1 MPGHAG
7 PPSPRLSAPIFAIC
21 GSLPAFLTYVA
32 LTLLLFSPLLPHLGA
47 SLHDRSDTTL
57 NTWIVAWQAHILPRA
72 PWTLFDAPIFHPLPN
87 ALALSEILWPI
98 APLAVPLLAA
108 ADNPV
113 LVYNLFFLAAF
124 PLAGLGAYLLALRM
138 TGQRLAS
145 FLAGLIYAFSP
156 HQFGHLS
163 QLQLLSIA
171 WLPLTLLFLDR
182 FWTHSRPRDGCIFAL
197 CAAFQTLSAFYYG
210 FQVALAVGLYLG
222 ARVVVS
228 CQLSVVSCQLSVV
241 SRQPSATHPTSY
253 ILHRTSYIAH
263 RLIALLPWIA
273 LAALLIAPF
282 AAPYLRVRGELGL
295 ERSIGETLRNAATLA
310 EWVRPPPTNPLY
322 RALPGVASAEGGLF
336 PGIVVLGLAALG
348 VLIRRGRPKTGLRRS
363 FWFLLALTAVIL
375 SLGPQ
380 LKLTAADSG
389 GLALPF
395 GWLYEHVPGMTA
407 IRAPGRF
414 ANSAFLALAML
425 AAMGARAVVTQS
437 ARFRRGD
444 GQAGTLAVRVV
455 RTIVTA
461 ALALLILAEYAG
473 GLGRF
478 AAQPMPPVNAPF
490 YAWLADQPAAAIIE
504 LPLTSEIAAPPAH
517 LARAATGLAP
527 GEATAAAWPDHNL
540 LRYQYFQ
547 TSHWQPTADG
557 YSGFVPPHHRELGL
571 TLAHFPDARSLALLS
586 GLGVERVIVHSAV
599 MEAFAPGRAAAL
611 RDALATRG
619 MSGVRLEREF
629 GPEWV
634 YRLPQASPNT
644 GPVAGR
650 FWSTADGQAFLLLA
664 APGGREILIPPG
676 SPLRV
681 QGAWAAAGGAAA
693 QSFEVTVRLPLLVGA
708 GSVIPLDLP
717 RPPAGGAQRLRVAAD
732 DARVAAPPFEQA
744 VAVTAA
750 MNETELLAIQAAAG
764 EITSGQTPLLAMT
777 FSTGQETAELAVA
790 GGQTVTVTLPWR
802 LLDRPARDYSISA
815 RLLDA
820 AGQMVAQDDRALS
833 DGRDLVRG
841 WQGAATITTTH
852 TLRVPP
858 AAGRP
863 FDGAQDKYR
872 FEAFFYRPDDPTD
885 ILFLDAAGNPAATLT
900 LSWRIGPAG
909 Q

>member
-1 MPGHAG
+1 M
-7 PPSPRLSAPIFAIC
+7 
-21 GSLPAFLTYVA
+21 
-32 LTLLLFSPLLPHLGA
+32 
-47 SLHDRSDTTL
+47 
-57 NTWIVAWQAHILPRA
+57 
-72 PWTLFDAPIFHPLPN
+72 
-87 ALALSEILWPI
+87 
-98 APLAVPLLAA
+98 
-108 ADNPV
+108 
-113 LVYNLFFLAAF
+113 
-124 PLAGLGAYLLALRM
+124 
-138 TGQRLAS
+138 
-145 FLAGLIYAFSP
+145 
-156 HQFGHLS
+156 
-163 QLQLLSIA
+163 
-171 WLPLTLLFLDR
+171 
-182 FWTHSRPRDGCIFAL
+182 
-197 CAAFQTLSAFYYG
+197 
-210 FQVALAVGLYLG
+210 
-222 ARVVVS
+222 
-228 CQLSVVSCQLSVV
+228 
-241 SRQPSATHPTSY
+241 
-253 ILHRTSYIAH
+253 
-263 RLIALLPWIA
+263 LPWIA
-273 LAALLIAPF
+273 LAAVLIAPF
-282 AAPYLRVRGELGL
+282 AAPYLRVRSELGL

-310 EWVRPPPTNPLY
+310 EWVRPPVANPFY
-322 RALPGVASAEGGLF
+322 RALPGGASAEGGLF
-336 PGIVVLGLAALG
+336 PGVVVLGLAALG
-348 VLIRRGRPKTGLRRS
+348 LLIRRSRPQTGLGRG
-363 FWFLLALTAVIL
+363 FWFLLVLTAVIL

-380 LKLTAADSG
+380 LKLTAADPG

-425 AAMGARAVVTQS
+425 AALGARTVVTQS
-437 ARFRRGD
+437 ARLRRGD
-444 GQAGTLAVRVV
+444 GQAGRLRY
-455 RTIVTA
+455 IVTA

-478 AAQPMPPVNAPF
+478 AVQPMPPARQATAPL
-490 YAWLADQPAAAIIE
+490 YAWLAEQPATTIIE
-504 LPLTSEIAAPPAH
+504 LPLTSEMASLPRP
-517 LARAATGLAP
+517 LAGASTGLANV
-527 GEATAAAWPDHNL
+527 GFAEASSLAWPDYNL

-547 TSHWQPTADG
+547 TGHWQPTADG

-571 TLAHFPDARSLALLS
+571 TLAHFPDARSLALLG

-611 RDALATRG
+611 RDVFATRG

-634 YRLPQASPNT
+634 YRLPPASPNI

-664 APGGREILIPPG
+664 APGGREIMIPPG
-676 SPLRV
+676 LPLRV
-681 QGAWAAAGGAAA
+681 RGAWQAAGGASG
-693 QSFEVTVRLPLLVGA
+693 QSFEVRVRLPLLVDA

-717 RPPAGGAQRLRVAAD
+717 RPPAGGAHAQRLRLAAD
-732 DARVAAPPFEQA
+732 DARVAAPPFVQE

-764 EITSGQTPLLAMT
+764 EIALTQTTGLAMI
-777 FSTGQETAELAVA
+777 FATGVETAELAVA

-802 LLDRPARDYSISA
+802 LLDRPASDYSISA

-820 AGQMVAQDDRALS
+820 AGQMAAQDDRALS
-833 DGRDLVRG
+833 GGRDLVRD

-872 FEAFFYRPDDPTD
+872 FEVFFYRPDDPTD
-885 ILFLDAAGNPAATLT
+885 YLFLDATGNPAAALEA
-900 LSWRIGPAG
+900 SWRIGPAG